1 MCASERGVRA
11 SKAMLRACLF
21 SMRQLSGLRDF
32 EWIRAMKKVQE
43 TNCPAVCTEVSQDC
57 HYAPSGS
64 RAFVGTLKRKTTV
77 DSGVLSGKAGRLG
90 TRMRGQRQ

>member
-32 EWIRAMKKVQE
+32 EWISCSGVE